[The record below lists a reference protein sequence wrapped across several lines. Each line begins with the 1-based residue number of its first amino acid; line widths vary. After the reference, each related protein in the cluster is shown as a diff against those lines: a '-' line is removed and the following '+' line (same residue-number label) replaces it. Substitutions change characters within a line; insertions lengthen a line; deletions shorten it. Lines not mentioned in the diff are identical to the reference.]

1 MAKLAVDPDLPA
13 HHVDELARDGKAKPG
28 SLELAVGLAVDLVE
42 FAKDRLKVL
51 GRDADP
57 GILDGDVKLE
67 RFLPL
72 DPHDAGKDMATGGEF
87 HRVAQKVGQDLPYPP
102 PVADKARRQ
111 EHVVIGQKRDALV
124 LRGMLQDQHH
134 LMQAAFKV
142 ERLGV
147 KLQLLRLDLRIVEK
161 VVDDGQKRLARGAD
175 RLGAK
180 PLILGQLGLAEKL
193 GHADDAVHGG
203 PDLMAHIGEEGGFR
217 PARRLGPFAG
227 LAQLPLARD
236 SLGDVARQADEVA
249 EGAAPVHQAEVA
261 AIGKVQHLGLDLLT
275 VDPGDHAGLPVATR
289 FRVGLRQRAFGQACD
304 HVGVAQPARQLLP
317 RADHRQIDPVRRDQP
332 LLFVE
337 KREAVADRLKR
348 LPQPPLGDLRGGGR
362 ALKLAQR
369 L

>member
-13 HHVDELARDGKAKPG
+13 HHVDKLARDGQAKAGP
-28 SLELAVGLAVDLVE
+28 LELAVGLAVDLVE
-42 FAKDRLKVL
+42 FAKDRLEVL

-57 GILDGDVKLE
+57 GILDGDMKLE
-67 RFLPL
+67 RLLPL
-72 DPHDAGKDMATGGEF
+72 DPHHAGKDMATGGEL
-87 HRVAQKVGQDLPYPP
+87 HRIAQKVGQDLPHPA

-289 FRVGLRQRAFGQACD
+289 FRVGLR
-304 HVGVAQPARQLLP
+304 
-317 RADHRQIDPVRRDQP
+317 
-332 LLFVE
+332 
-337 KREAVADRLKR
+337 
-348 LPQPPLGDLRGGGR
+348 
-362 ALKLAQR
+362 
-369 L
+369 